1 MNTNKI
7 LGIAIILLQLVDM
20 FVHISSG
27 QLERTRIAASLI
39 IVFWVLRAP
48 NNASAN
54 YTGLVSLGIYLAL
67 NLFFLWQNGFT
78 NPEAGGALRIPLF
91 AFVLLTSA
99 LTSAIVLR
107 NSKPPAPAS

>member
-1 MNTNKI
+1 MKLNKG

-20 FVHISSG
+20 LVHINTG

-39 IVFWVLRAP
+39 MVFWVLRAP

-78 NPEAGGALRIPLF
+78 NPEAGGALRIALF
-91 AFVLLTSA
+91 AFVLLTAA
-99 LTSAIVLR
+99 LTGAIVWGNTR
-107 NSKPPAPAS
+107 QTKTS